1 MKIIL
6 VGMMGSGKT
15 TIGRALSK
23 FLDLEFIDLD
33 HAIESHTGVKVSTI
47 FEIEGE
53 AGFRDRESMALSE
66 ILQNDNFVLAT
77 GGGTILS
84 DDNRNLI
91 LKSEAHVVYLKADT
105 ETILHRLK
113 NDQSRPLL
121 NNPNKKE
128 ALEKLMTSR
137 AELYES
143 VSNISIDTRNA
154 KSNIIV
160 KKIIEMI
167 KQ

>member
-1 MKIIL
+1 

-77 GGGTILS
+77 GGGAILS

-160 KKIIEMI
+160 KKIY
-167 KQ
+167 

>member
-1 MKIIL
+1 M
-6 VGMMGSGKT
+6 
-15 TIGRALSK
+15 
-23 FLDLEFIDLD
+23 
-33 HAIESHTGVKVSTI
+33 STI

-77 GGGTILS
+77 GGGAILS

>member
-77 GGGTILS
+77 GGGAILS

-137 AELYES
+137 ADLYES

>member
-77 GGGTILS
+77 GGGAILS

>member
-15 TIGRALSK
+15 TIGRALGR
-23 FLDLEFIDLD
+23 FLNIEFIDLD
-33 HAIESHTGVKVSTI
+33 HAIESQTGVKVSTI

-53 AGFRDRESMALSE
+53 AGFRDRESMALRV
-66 ILQNDNFVLAT
+66 ILKNENFVLAT
-77 GGGTILS
+77 GGGVVLREE
-84 DDNRNLI
+84 NRNL
-91 LKSEAHVVYLKADT
+91 LVKSEAHIVYLKADT

-128 ALEKLMTSR
+128 ALEKLMGSR
-137 AELYES
+137 AKLYES
-143 VSNISIDTRNA
+143 VSNISIDTRNS

>member
-15 TIGRALSK
+15 KIGRALSK

-77 GGGTILS
+77 GGGAILS

>member
-77 GGGTILS
+77 GGGAILS

-128 ALEKLMTSR
+128 ALEKLMKSR
-137 AELYES
+137 EELYES

>member
-33 HAIESHTGVKVSTI
+33 HAVESHTGVKVSTI

-77 GGGTILS
+77 GGGAILS